1 MLIKKSDTRKKENC
15 KGCTVWE
22 HDHPTNNLSLAASLI
37 DGRYPEQKRVTNIEC
52 EEMCYVIS
60 GSGIIHSDK
69 GIFEINEGDSYHF
82 EIGEKYFI
90 EGDNLKLVLINAPK
104 WRLDQHEVVD

>member
-1 MLIKKSDTRKKENC
+1 MLIKNQKTRKKQNSS
-15 KGCTVWE
+15 GCTVNE
-22 HDHPTNNLSLAASLI
+22 HDHSTDNLSLATSLI
-37 DGRYPEQKRVTNIEC
+37 DGRYPEQKRVTNLEC

-60 GSGIIHSDK
+60 GSGTVNSDK
-69 GIFEINEGDSYHF
+69 GTFEITEGDSYHF

-104 WRLDQHEVVD
+104 WRLDQHKVVD